1 MLTDLRFACRALQRA
16 PSFTLLAVL
25 TMAVAIGACSALF
38 SALHAVVLRPLPYPE
53 PDSLVSVWLINPEKK
68 AELVA
73 LSWAKYETYREAKDV
88 FADFAMSGNANF
100 TLTEG
105 NGDPEQVAG
114 LYVTA
119 NFLPVLGLPLERGRN
134 FLPAEDRAG
143 GPDVAIISHALWQS
157 RFGGDAAILGATV
170 RFDGT
175 PRQIIGVLPRRMP
188 APYSTVSVLVPRPL
202 ELPYLNPQQRMSSI
216 SHQAVARL
224 APGVTLAQAQ
234 RRLHEL
240 QERFKSEN
248 PAHIDAPNRNEVR
261 TVAQQV
267 IGNVGRTFW
276 LLAAAVGAVF
286 LIACAN
292 IANLFLARISARE
305 REIAIR
311 LSLGARRGMIIRQ
324 FLFESFL
331 VSSAAS
337 VLGLT
342 IAAWAVRG
350 IQLLAGPQLPRGE
363 EIALNDAALVTA
375 VGAALLASLA
385 IGLYPALQA
394 SRTRVGAVLKDGG
407 RGLAGSVGARRFRSG
422 LVIVQ
427 LAMSLVL
434 LVCSGLLVR
443 TFGNL
448 QSTDPG
454 YAVEGRAVGSVS
466 LPASRYP
473 TPESTRDFYTRLQE
487 KLRQSPELAGG
498 GAVTG
503 APLAGNPFF
512 TPYAVAGR
520 PLPPAHERGIST
532 IRMVTSDYF
541 ATLGMTIRQGRAFT
555 DADRP
560 GSEPVA
566 VINETLARK
575 LFPHQSALDQKLIL
589 GSAADTPPLRIVG
602 ILGDVRSASTGQP
615 PVDEIYVPR
624 QQRGG
629 ATMHVVGQARPGLD
643 AAAVLPVL
651 RRLVAELDPNL
662 ALGSPQTLPALA
674 KGALGVQRV
683 TMTLLLVFAVIANFL
698 ATVGVYSVMAYTV
711 ALRRSEIA
719 VRLALGA
726 SRRDILG
733 TVLRGAFGQI
743 AAGVGLGLVGAVFA
757 ARLLGSTLYQV
768 APLDPAVFGYSVLLF
783 LVASLAACLL
793 PARRSLSVDPISAL
807 RAE

>member
-1 MLTDLRFACRALQRA
+1 MLTDLRFACRALWRT

-25 TMAVAIGACSALF
+25 TMGVAIGACSALF
-38 SALHAVVLRPLPYPE
+38 SALHAVVLRPLPYPK
-53 PDSLVSVWLINPEKK
+53 PDSLVSIWLINPEKK
-68 AELVA
+68 AEIVA
-73 LSWAKYETYREAKDV
+73 LSWAKYEIYREAKDV

-119 NFLPVLGLPLERGRN
+119 NFLPVLGLALERGRN
-134 FLPAEDRAG
+134 FLPEEDRAG
-143 GPDVAIISHALWQS
+143 GPDVAIISHALWQN
-157 RFGGDAAILGATV
+157 RFAGDANILGATV
-170 RFDGT
+170 LFDGT
-175 PRQIIGVLPRRMP
+175 PRQVIGVLPRKMP
-188 APYSTVSVLVPRPL
+188 APYSAVSVLVPRPL
-202 ELPYLNPQQRMSSI
+202 ELPYLNPQQRISSI

-234 RRLHEL
+234 SRLHEL
-240 QERFKSEN
+240 QQRFKAEN
-248 PAHIDAPNRNEVR
+248 PSHIDAQNQNEVR
-261 TVAQQV
+261 TLTQQV

-286 LIACAN
+286 LIACSN

-311 LSLGARRGMIIRQ
+311 MSLGARRGMIIRQ
-324 FLFESFL
+324 FLLESFL
-331 VSSAAS
+331 FSSVAS

-350 IQLLAGPQLPRGE
+350 IQILAGPQLPRGE
-363 EIALNDAALVTA
+363 EIALNDAALLTA
-375 VGAALLASLA
+375 VVAALLASFA

-394 SRTRVGAVLKDGG
+394 SRTHVGAALKDGG
-407 RGLAGSVGARRFRSG
+407 RGLAGSVGSRRFRNG
-422 LVIVQ
+422 LVIAQ

-448 QSTDPG
+448 QSTELG
-454 YAVEGRAVGSVS
+454 YAVEGRAVGSIS

-473 TPESTRDFYTRLQE
+473 TPDSTRDFFTRLQE
-487 KLRQSPELAGG
+487 KLRQAPELAGG

-520 PLPPAHERGIST
+520 PLPPAHERGISA
-532 IRMVTSDYF
+532 IRMVTPDYF
-541 ATLGMTIRQGRAFT
+541 TTLGMVIRQGRAFT

-560 GSEPVA
+560 DSEPVA

-575 LFPHQSALDQKLIL
+575 LFPNQSALDQKLIL
-589 GSAADTPPLRIVG
+589 GSAAGTPPLRIVG
-602 ILGDVRSASTGQP
+602 ILGDVRSASIGEP
-615 PVDEIYVPR
+615 PADEIYIPR

-629 ATMHVVGQARPGLD
+629 STMHVVGQARPGLD

-662 ALGSPQTLPALA
+662 ALGSPQTMPALA
-674 KGALGVQRV
+674 KGALGIQRV
-683 TMTLLLVFAVIANFL
+683 TMALLLVFAAIANLL

-711 ALRRSEIA
+711 TLRRREIA
-719 VRLALGA
+719 VRVALGA
-726 SRRDILG
+726 NRRDILG

-743 AAGVGLGLVGAVFA
+743 AAGVGLGLAGAFFA
-757 ARLLGSTLYQV
+757 TRLLESTLYQV